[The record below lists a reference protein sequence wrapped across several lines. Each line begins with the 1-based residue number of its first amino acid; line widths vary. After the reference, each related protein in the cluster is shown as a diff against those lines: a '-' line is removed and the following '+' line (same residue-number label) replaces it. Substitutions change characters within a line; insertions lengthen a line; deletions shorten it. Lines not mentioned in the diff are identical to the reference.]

1 MTDPLVQLMQLLP
14 DACIQITYIPE
25 VSIGLSKVEI
35 LVSEYWHHLSITMSQ
50 EANVPLFKTQL
61 LYEVCMKEYKR
72 QIALLS
78 NEAYIYVEFDQGY
91 GRVYS
96 EYHKTLYGY
105 CVTNVTDK
113 NKESCKLL
121 NACLT
126 SLKDS
131 KRRSF
136 LSLNYVEELNKL
148 DLGYEICNFT
158 IKKEL
163 VLTLGYHYKKSIKYS
178 YEIEIPQKRQELCRE
193 YLREH
198 LLVKLELQQNLK
210 FESKVHENLDVS
222 CHIYYVMASQKTL
235 LFTRTYSTYSQE
247 DAEIVALQEFF
258 QGRKSDSLKP
268 QSAKSAAE
276 DSQEL
281 PTKVEEE
288 TQELPTKV
296 EETKQ
301 EKVEEKRKL
310 KIRYEPN
317 TVTIN
322 KNYFID
328 SSFDRCITYGGE
340 MYWIDE
346 FTGLLLCVYIDGEK
360 YVDDTTGKIIKCE
373 TGKHRAVLISKEK
386 AAIEDQIA
394 ELQKKLAETE

>member
-14 DACIQITYIPE
+14 DACIQITYTPFIE
-25 VSIGLSKVEI
+25 VSKVEI
-35 LVSEYWHHLSITMSQ
+35 RVPEYSYYVSAMIRSDSNPISI
-50 EANVPLFKTQL
+50 KTHL

-72 QIALLS
+72 QISLLS

-126 SLKDS
+126 SLKDN

-136 LSLNYVEELNKL
+136 LSLNYIEELNKL
-148 DLGYEICNFT
+148 DLGYEICNLT

-163 VLTLGYHYKKSIKYS
+163 VLTFGYDYKKSIKYS
-178 YEIEIPQKRQELCRE
+178 KESEIPQKRQELCSQ
-193 YLREH
+193 YLRER
-198 LLVKLELQQNLK
+198 LLLKLELQQNLK

-310 KIRYEPN
+310 KIRYESN

-322 KNYFID
+322 KDYFIG

-346 FTGLLLCVYIDGEK
+346 FTGRLLCVYLEGEK
-360 YVDDTTGKIIKCE
+360 YVDDATGKIIKCE
-373 TGKHRAVLISKEK
+373 AGKHRAYLISKEK

-394 ELQKKLAETE
+394 ELQKKLTETE

>member
-1 MTDPLVQLMQLLP
+1 LQKR
-14 DACIQITYIPE
+14 IF
-25 VSIGLSKVEI
+25 SKV
-35 LVSEYWHHLSITMSQ
+35 
-50 EANVPLFKTQL
+50 
-61 LYEVCMKEYKR
+61 C
-72 QIALLS
+72 
-78 NEAYIYVEFDQGY
+78 
-91 GRVYS
+91 
-96 EYHKTLYGY
+96 
-105 CVTNVTDK
+105 
-113 NKESCKLL
+113 
-121 NACLT
+121 
-126 SLKDS
+126 
-131 KRRSF
+131 
-136 LSLNYVEELNKL
+136 
-148 DLGYEICNFT
+148 
-158 IKKEL
+158 
-163 VLTLGYHYKKSIKYS
+163 
-178 YEIEIPQKRQELCRE
+178 
-193 YLREH
+193 
-198 LLVKLELQQNLK
+198 
-210 FESKVHENLDVS
+210 
-222 CHIYYVMASQKTL
+222 
-235 LFTRTYSTYSQE
+235 
-247 DAEIVALQEFF
+247 FF
-258 QGRKSDSLKP
+258 QIGFSQTQSSANSFVRNFKFFKGRKSDSLKP